1 MALSYTNYEFKTT
14 YYTIHIE
21 KYFRLGHDLRIFIEK
36 NLQCY
41 ALLNFIFNTFL
52 KVSFKKN
59 TILLPKDFNDGT
71 LRNLFWPCSK
81 LSGARSS
88 GYVEKGELGGHQT
101 LLSYKSWPLMA
112 FGCVR
117 YEGHN

>member
-1 MALSYTNYEFKTT
+1 MNSKHNSHRKIFPVGSRFTNLYRKVD
-14 YYTIHIE
+14 
-21 KYFRLGHDLRIFIEK
+21 KK
-36 NLQCY
+36 NLECY

-88 GYVEKGELGGHQT
+88 GYVKKGELGGHQT

>member
-1 MALSYTNYEFKTT
+1 MFFSQF
-14 YYTIHIE
+14 
-21 KYFRLGHDLRIFIEK
+21 FEK
-36 NLQCY
+36 N
-41 ALLNFIFNTFL
+41 
-52 KVSFKKN
+52 S
-59 TILLPKDFNDGT
+59 ILLPNDFNDST

-88 GYVEKGELGGHQT
+88 GYVEKGELREHQT